1 MRGQGLDPDER
12 PLVKYVGNPEHAY
25 ILQRYKETHDM
36 THRLFGYGISVSEEI
51 AIKWFEMLQTELP
64 MNALASFVGPLN
76 LVLFQRDLQQLNQ
89 LTQVYLPH
97 VLMNAKTSKL
107 LMSVYFEKYFET
119 DLDDFR
125 KQLGIIPLKEHKS

>member
-1 MRGQGLDPDER
+1 
-12 PLVKYVGNPEHAY
+12 
-25 ILQRYKETHDM
+25 M